1 MCFEP
6 GYMIMKATGIRS
18 FVETIPDGSVQPKF
32 IQCLEDST
40 IEEGSSVRLE
50 CKVKGQPNPQVEW
63 QVSRSQLCT
72 N

>member
-1 MCFEP
+1 
-6 GYMIMKATGIRS
+6 MIVKVMGFS

-32 IQCLEDST
+32 VQCLEDST

-63 QVSRSQLCT
+63 
-72 N
+72 